1 MPTIL
6 HQQNSISE
14 SDEWVDRS
22 LDQLHKAALEILV
35 LNIYYW
41 LSNILPLT
49 NVPSSNEDLKNTRQ
63 NQAYS
68 SFILTL
74 LRCSLLDPWRIS
86 KWVSGNIENGDDD
99 EKITDDG
106 STETLWC
113 SIETKEDEQA
123 EEERN
128 FYKGPSCVCVW
139 LWDQK
144 ILL

>member
-1 MPTIL
+1 MRKIDFEKSWRIVQVMPTIL

-49 NVPSSNEDLKNTRQ
+49 NVLRLKRRLEKRKTKSSVFVYYFYV
-63 NQAYS
+63 A
-68 SFILTL
+68 TL
-74 LRCSLLDPWRIS
+74 LRWSLLDPWRIS
-86 KWVSGNIENGDDD
+86 KWVSGNIETGDDD

-113 SIETKEDEQA
+113 SIETKEDEAEA
-123 EEERN
+123 EEE
-128 FYKGPSCVCVW
+128 
-139 LWDQK
+139 
-144 ILL
+144 LL

>member
-1 MPTIL
+1 MRKIDFEKSWRIVQVMPTIL

-41 LSNILPLT
+41 LSNILPLM
-49 NVPSSNEDLKNTRQ
+49 NVLRLKRRQ

-68 SFILTL
+68 SFISTL

-86 KWVSGNIENGDDD
+86 KWVSGNIETGDDD

-113 SIETKEDEQA
+113 SIETKEDEA
-123 EEERN
+123 EAVEEE
-128 FYKGPSCVCVW
+128 
-139 LWDQK
+139 
-144 ILL
+144 LL

>member
-1 MPTIL
+1 MRKIDFEKSWRIVQVMPTIL

-49 NVPSSNEDLKNTRQ
+49 KTWKIQDKIKRIRLLFKL
-63 NQAYS
+63 
-68 SFILTL
+68 LTL

-86 KWVSGNIENGDDD
+86 KWVSGNIETGDDD

-113 SIETKEDEQA
+113 SIETKEDEAEA
-123 EEERN
+123 EEE
-128 FYKGPSCVCVW
+128 
-139 LWDQK
+139 
-144 ILL
+144 LL

>member
-1 MPTIL
+1 MRKIDFEKSWRIVQVMPTIL

-49 NVPSSNEDLKNTRQ
+49 KTWKIQDKIKRIRLLFKL
-63 NQAYS
+63 
-68 SFILTL
+68 LTL
-74 LRCSLLDPWRIS
+74 LRCSLLDPWRIT
-86 KWVSGNIENGDDD
+86 KWVSGNIETGDDD

-113 SIETKEDEQA
+113 SIETKEDEAEA
-123 EEERN
+123 EEE
-128 FYKGPSCVCVW
+128 
-139 LWDQK
+139 
-144 ILL
+144 LL